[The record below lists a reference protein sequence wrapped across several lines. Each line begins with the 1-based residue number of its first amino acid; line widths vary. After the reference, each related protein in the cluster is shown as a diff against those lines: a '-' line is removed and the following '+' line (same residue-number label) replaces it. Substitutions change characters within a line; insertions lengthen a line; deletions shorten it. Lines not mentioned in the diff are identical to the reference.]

1 VTPGEVWHSA
11 GIYRAKLWTSEIRVN
26 TFTEL
31 RRPMKHQVKRGRA
44 APVRHIAK
52 ELSLSPRDELSNK
65 LFFRLFQTENVYQTA
80 ALRELGI
87 SAVQGA
93 TLGALYRDPANGMS
107 FSALYGYLA
116 VSRQNMDAVLK
127 RLERAGLVE
136 RIEDKTDRRSR
147 IVRLTPD
154 GIAAWRDLRQRTIDF
169 FRQGTANVSMAQISA
184 CIDVLANISRGL
196 KATRTK

>member
-1 VTPGEVWHSA
+1 
-11 GIYRAKLWTSEIRVN
+11 
-26 TFTEL
+26 
-31 RRPMKHQVKRGRA
+31 MKQQAKRGRTATGRQA
-44 APVRHIAK
+44 AKEIAK
-52 ELSLSPRDELSNK
+52 DVALSPREELSNK

-93 TLGALYRDPANGMS
+93 TLGALYRDPENGMS
-107 FSALYGYLA
+107 FSALYDYLA

-127 RLERAGLVE
+127 RLERAGLAE

-154 GIAAWRDLRQRTIDF
+154 GIAAWRDLHLRTIEF

-196 KATRTK
+196 KAARTK

>member
-1 VTPGEVWHSA
+1 
-11 GIYRAKLWTSEIRVN
+11 
-26 TFTEL
+26 
-31 RRPMKHQVKRGRA
+31 MKQQAKRGRA
-44 APVRHIAK
+44 TAGRQAAREP
-52 ELSLSPRDELSNK
+52 SLSPRDELNNK

-93 TLGALYRDPANGMS
+93 TLGALYRDPENGMS

-127 RLERAGLVE
+127 RLEHAGLVE
-136 RIEDKTDRRSR
+136 RIEDKVDRRNR

-154 GIAAWRDLRQRTIDF
+154 GIAAWRDLHRRTIDF
-169 FRQGTANVSMAQISA
+169 FRQGTANVSMAQITA
-184 CIDVLANISRGL
+184 CIEVLASISRGL
-196 KATRTK
+196 KAARVK